1 MALGEKYICCSALCT
16 LFLNLMSPQHNLKS
30 VLPKMIEPLMRSPHF
45 EIIYQKRQLKAFNRA
60 FQNEPVNNS
69 HSPAFQS
76 LSFRGNKGYTNNII
90 TRPRSEH
97 QESPRKNKTYG
108 AIIRIKTANKYAL
121 VQGSYTGKWSFPKGH
136 SNEGELPIECTL
148 REVAEETG
156 IDELPEPLKYIQIG
170 YGNYFIFNLDEQV
183 PLIPRDTH
191 EIMNTKWVTLD
202 EMERMPLNAD
212 ASLYRKQ
219 LAAEREYVN

>member
-1 MALGEKYICCSALCT
+1 
-16 LFLNLMSPQHNLKS
+16 
-30 VLPKMIEPLMRSPHF
+30 MIEPLMRSPHF

-60 FQNEPVNNS
+60 SESVSPFQHCNT
-69 HSPAFQS
+69 HCPAFQS
-76 LSFRGNKGYTNNII
+76 LSFRGNKGYANNII
-90 TRPRSEH
+90 TRSYNSRCER
-97 QESPRKNKTYG
+97 QESPRKHKTYG
-108 AIIRIKTANKYAL
+108 AILRIKTATGKEKYAL

-156 IDELPEPLKYIQIG
+156 IDELPEPLEYIQIG

-191 EIMNTKWVTLD
+191 EIMNTKLVTLD

-212 ASLYRKQ
+212 ASIYRKQ
-219 LAAEREYVN
+219 LVSEREYVN